1 MTQTSAHL
9 SNHISTHINKSRR
22 NKSPF
27 KRSPL
32 MVAVVLA
39 LGVAVSACQD
49 PDTGVQPVE
58 KSAAKQTESTAKA
71 GTVDQ
76 AKLAQEIAK
85 KYIITDGHIDVPY
98 RLESEFENVAEHT
111 AHGDFDFPRAV
122 AGGLDAPFMS
132 IYIPASLEKTGGSK
146 ALADKLI
153 TMVEDIVNE
162 APDKFELAYSTAE
175 VEDNFTKGII
185 SLPMGMENGS
195 PIEGDL
201 ANLKHFYD
209 RGIRY
214 ITLTHSKANHISDS
228 SYDEARPAG
237 GLTDFGKTL
246 ITEMNNIGVMVD
258 VSHISDEAFNDV
270 MAISKTP
277 VIASHSSARHF
288 TPGFERNMSDEMIKT
303 LAKNGGV
310 IQINFGS
317 SFINQEA
324 IEYGKLRKAAI
335 KSFSAEN
342 NVAAKSDEVKAF
354 KADYKSKHPYPFA
367 SLSDVLDHYDHVV
380 KLVGIDYVGIG
391 SDYDGVG
398 DSLPNNLKDVS
409 SYPNLIEG
417 FLKRGYSEQDI
428 AKILS
433 GNVMR
438 VWKAA
443 EAYAAQ
449 H

>member
-1 MTQTSAHL
+1 MNQ
-9 SNHISTHINKSRR
+9 ISSKCIK
-22 NKSPF
+22 PQAF
-27 KRSPL
+27 KLSPL
-32 MVAVVLA
+32 VASIVLS
-39 LGVAVSACQD
+39 LGVVVSGCQD
-49 PDTGVQPVE
+49 PSSPSTSNNSANSANKVE
-58 KSAAKQTESTAKA
+58 QVKA
-71 GTVDQ
+71 VNH
-76 AKLAQEIAK
+76 AKLAKVIAK

-98 RLESEFENVAEHT
+98 RLEDEFENVAEHT

-122 AGGLDAPFMS
+122 EGGLDAPFMS
-132 IYIPASLEKTGGSK
+132 IYIPAKLEKSGGSK

-153 TMVEDIVNE
+153 TMVEDIVKA
-162 APDKFELAYSTAE
+162 APDKFALAHSTAD
-175 VEDNFTKGII
+175 VEANFAKGII

-228 SYDEARPAG
+228 SYDEERPAG

-246 ITEMNNIGVMVD
+246 VKEMNNIGVMVD
-258 VSHISDEAFNDV
+258 VSHISDDAFYDV
-270 MAISKTP
+270 MELSKTP

-288 TPGFERNMSDEMIKT
+288 TPGFERNMSDDMIK
-303 LAKNGGV
+303 LMAKNGGV

-317 SFINQEA
+317 SFINQSA
-324 IEYGKLRKAAI
+324 IDYGKVRKAAI
-335 KSFSAEN
+335 KAFSTANKLE
-342 NVAAKSDEVKAF
+342 KDSDEITAF
-354 KADYKSKHPYPFA
+354 KKQYKVDNPYPYA
-367 SLSDVLDHYDHVV
+367 SLDDVLNHFDHVIN
-380 KLVGIDYVGIG
+380 LVGVDYVGIG

-398 DSLPNNLKDVS
+398 DSLPSNLKDVA

-417 FLKRGYSEQDI
+417 FLARGYSEADI

-438 VWKAA
+438 VWKAVEAHAA
-443 EAYAAQ
+443 EN
-449 H
+449 